1 MGVLSFLFVASY
13 FGRLLGLA
21 STWTVVFVIGA
32 SASATYLVL
41 APLALSE
48 KFRSTILFTNMKRRM
63 IILALVFGPVVVG
76 ISYWVY
82 QAGSVEALPVFP
94 YFIAIFYAWILS
106 QAYFIA
112 NPVTHAMLKFE
123 EGVVGKGFVK
133 RMMRTLGMTVLFLPI
148 APLAVGVW
156 EISSWAN
163 QNYANVRGAGTDI
176 LLWTMV
182 VTLMLV
188 ATYFL
193 TVIWGWKSIKNGR
206 PQVAIFAGGTFLVV
220 WGYLLYR
227 ATTLLMGLVTQN
239 EPSNAI
245 IDAGLMVVSILG
257 AMQTFARKTVM
268 RASRRWS
275 QVLPFLVFSFG
286 SVYAVSQFYFILQG
300 SLTRAGLSVLVNG
313 VVFAVGT
320 LTLMLLLRSHLKI
333 PGSTVLGATS
343 VPSTEE
349 LNVSAPTNEE
359 SIVSQTTETEHESRP
374 AEASTE
380 SADDPLTFAF
390 LDLTRTRVFWP
401 ASSLSL
407 SITTRA
413 LNSSPVVGTVPLI
426 SILSLW
432 RLFPVSTVVTVSSDF
447 MQTEILSW

>member
-1 MGVLSFLFVASY
+1 MGVLSFLFAASY
-13 FGRLLGLA
+13 IGRLLGLA

-48 KFRSTILFTNMKRRM
+48 KFRNKILFTNMKRRI
-63 IILALVFGPVVVG
+63 IILSVVFGPVVAG
-76 ISYWVY
+76 ISYWIY
-82 QAGSVEALPVFP
+82 QAGSVEALPVFL
-94 YFIAIFYAWILS
+94 YFIALFYAWILS

-123 EGVVGKGFVK
+123 DGVVGKGFVK

-156 EISSWAN
+156 EVSSWAN
-163 QNYANVRGAGTDI
+163 QNYANISGAGTDI

-182 VTLMLV
+182 VMLALV

-193 TVIWGWKSIKNGR
+193 TVMWGWKNIKNGR
-206 PQVAIFAGGTFLVV
+206 PQAAIFAGGTFLVV

-227 ATTLLMGLVTQN
+227 ATTLLMGLVSQN

-257 AMQTFARKTVM
+257 AMQTFARKTVN
-268 RASRRWS
+268 RANRRWS

-300 SLTRAGLSVLVNG
+300 SLTRAGLSVIVNG
-313 VVFAVGT
+313 IVFAVGT
-320 LTLMLLLRSHLKI
+320 LTLVLLLRSHLKI
-333 PGSTVLGATS
+333 PGSAMLGATS
-343 VPSTEE
+343 VSPTEDANVSPPTEE
-349 LNVSAPTNEE
+349 SN
-359 SIVSQTTETEHESRP
+359 VSQTAETGQESQP
-374 AEASTE
+374 VEGSPESEDNQSASGVESMEQSDPDTGADSE
-380 SADDPLTFAF
+380 SA
-390 LDLTRTRVFWP
+390 
-401 ASSLSL
+401 
-407 SITTRA
+407 
-413 LNSSPVVGTVPLI
+413 
-426 SILSLW
+426 
-432 RLFPVSTVVTVSSDF
+432 
-447 MQTEILSW
+447 

>member
-1 MGVLSFLFVASY
+1 MGVLSFLFAASY
-13 FGRLLGLA
+13 VGRALGLA

-32 SASATYLVL
+32 SASATYLAL

-48 KFRSTILFTNMKRRM
+48 KFRTSILFTNMKRRVV
-63 IILALVFGPVVVG
+63 ILALVFGPVGGG
-76 ISYWVY
+76 ISYWIY
-82 QAGSVEALPVFP
+82 QEGSVEALPVFP

-112 NPVTHAMLKFE
+112 NPVTHAMHKFE

-148 APLAVGVW
+148 APLTFGVW

-163 QNYANVRGAGTDI
+163 QNYTNVRGAGTDI

-182 VTLMLV
+182 VTLMIV

-193 TVIWGWKSIKNGR
+193 TVMWGWKNIKNGR
-206 PQVAIFAGGTFLVV
+206 PQAAIFAGGTFLAV

-245 IDAGLMVVSILG
+245 IDAGLMVVSIFG
-257 AMQTFARKTVM
+257 AMQTFARKTVN
-268 RASRRWS
+268 RTDRRWS

-300 SLTRAGLSVLVNG
+300 SLTRAGLSIIVNG
-313 VVFAVGT
+313 IVFAVGT

-333 PGSTVLGATS
+333 PSSAMLGATS
-343 VPSTEE
+343 MSPTEQANVSPPTTEE
-349 LNVSAPTNEE
+349 PN
-359 SIVSQTTETEHESRP
+359 VSQTAETVQESQAVEGSP
-374 AEASTE
+374 ESQDDQSASGVENKEQSDQDTGADSE
-380 SADDPLTFAF
+380 SP
-390 LDLTRTRVFWP
+390 
-401 ASSLSL
+401 
-407 SITTRA
+407 
-413 LNSSPVVGTVPLI
+413 N
-426 SILSLW
+426 
-432 RLFPVSTVVTVSSDF
+432 
-447 MQTEILSW
+447 

>member
-1 MGVLSFLFVASY
+1 MTVLSFLFGASY
-13 FGRLLGLA
+13 VGRALGLA

-41 APLALSE
+41 APLALSD
-48 KFRSTILFTNMKRRM
+48 KFRNKILFTNMKRRVV
-63 IILALVFGPVVVG
+63 ILAAVFGPVVAG
-76 ISYWVY
+76 ISYWIY

-123 EGVVGKGFVK
+123 NGVVGKGFVK
-133 RMMRTLGMTVLFLPI
+133 RMMRTLGMTILFLPI
-148 APLAVGVW
+148 APLTFGVW

-163 QNYANVRGAGTDI
+163 QNYANVRGASTDV
-176 LLWTMV
+176 LVWTMV
-182 VTLMLV
+182 VMLALV

-193 TVIWGWKSIKNGR
+193 TVMWGWKNIKNGR
-206 PQVAIFAGGTFLVV
+206 PQAAIFAGGTFVVV

-227 ATTLLMGLVTQN
+227 ATTLLMGFVSQN

-245 IDAGLMVVSILG
+245 IDAGLMVVSIFG
-257 AMQTFARKTVM
+257 AMQTFARKTVN
-268 RASRRWS
+268 RADRRWS

-286 SVYAVSQFYFILQG
+286 SVYAVAQFYFILQG

-333 PGSTVLGATS
+333 PTSAMIGATTAPATDEANLS
-343 VPSTEE
+343 PPNTEE
-349 LNVSAPTNEE
+349 SNVTQITEAEPE
-359 SIVSQTTETEHESRP
+359 SQPVQASGDSQ
-374 AEASTE
+374 
-380 SADDPLTFAF
+380 DDQ
-390 LDLTRTRVFWP
+390 
-401 ASSLSL
+401 SSLRS
-407 SITTRA
+407 
-413 LNSSPVVGTVPLI
+413 
-426 SILSLW
+426 
-432 RLFPVSTVVTVSSDF
+432 
-447 MQTEILSW
+447 

>member
-1 MGVLSFLFVASY
+1 MGVLSFLFAASY
-13 FGRLLGLA
+13 VGRALSLA

-48 KFRSTILFTNMKRRM
+48 KFRTTILFTNMKRRT
-63 IILALVFGPVVVG
+63 IILALVFGPVVAG

-94 YFIAIFYAWILS
+94 YFIGIFYAWILS

-133 RMMRTLGMTVLFLPI
+133 RMIRTLGMMVLFLPI
-148 APLAVGVW
+148 APLGVGVW
-156 EISSWAN
+156 EIASWAN
-163 QNYANVRGAGTDI
+163 QNYANVGGAGTEI

-182 VTLMLV
+182 VTLMIV

-193 TVIWGWKSIKNGR
+193 TVMWGWKNIKNGK
-206 PQVAIFAGGTFLVV
+206 PQAAIFAGGTFLVV

-227 ATTLLMGLVTQN
+227 ATTLLMGLVSQN

-245 IDAGLMVVSILG
+245 IDAGLMIVSILG
-257 AMQTFARKTVM
+257 AMQTFARKTVK
-268 RASRRWS
+268 RGDRRWS

-300 SLTRAGLSVLVNG
+300 SLTRVGLSILVNG
-313 VVFAVGT
+313 IVFAVGT

-333 PGSTVLGATS
+333 PGSAMVAATS
-343 VPSTEE
+343 VNSSEDTNVSPPTTEE
-349 LNVSAPTNEE
+349 SN
-359 SIVSQTTETEHESRP
+359 VSQTTETGHEGQAADS
-374 AEASTE
+374 STE
-380 SADDPLTFAF
+380 SQDDQA
-390 LDLTRTRVFWP
+390 
-401 ASSLSL
+401 AS
-407 SITTRA
+407 TA
-413 LNSSPVVGTVPLI
+413 ENMEQ
-426 SILSLW
+426 
-432 RLFPVSTVVTVSSDF
+432 SD
-447 MQTEILSW
+447 QNQDPDSQSEN